1 MNTKVETASN
11 RLDSLKL
18 GIAVAM
24 LAVGII
30 AFYRFDDQLLV
41 LRVLGLLAVAGISVF
56 IAAQSSTGK
65 TIIGFIR
72 GAQTEVRKVVWPTR
86 AETVQTTLAV
96 ILMVF
101 LVGIFLWLLDMSL
114 LWAIQL
120 LTGQGS

>member
-1 MNTKVETASN
+1 MNAKVETQKN
-11 RLDSLKL
+11 RFDSLKL

-24 LAVGII
+24 LAGAII

-41 LRVLGLLAVAGISVF
+41 LRVLGLLAVAGVSML

-65 TIIGFIR
+65 NIIGFIR

-101 LVGIFLWLLDMSL
+101 LVGIFLWLLDMIL